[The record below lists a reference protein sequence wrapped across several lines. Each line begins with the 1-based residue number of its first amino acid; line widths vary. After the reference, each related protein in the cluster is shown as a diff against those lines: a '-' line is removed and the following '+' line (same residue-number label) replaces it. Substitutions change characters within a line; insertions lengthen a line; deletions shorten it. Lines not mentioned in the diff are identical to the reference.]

1 VDVAGGNGATPRELA
16 EAALAHTLKDKVE
29 AAYQRGDLLEKRR
42 RLMAEWASFSGR
54 PMEPH
59 LHITPGLAL
68 RSDNIPA
75 AFSAHSDLPPVTVK
89 LLRLQYDGYLRAGD
103 SGRASRRD
111 PFVTKQSKSWHSRCH
126 HPRFTDEPAV
136 TKSEIFVAPTVAE
149 AKAALGIGTTRL
161 YELLTPAGCVR
172 ASSAIQL

>member
-1 VDVAGGNGATPRELA
+1 MD
-16 EAALAHTLKDKVE
+16 
-29 AAYQRGDLLEKRR
+29 Q
-42 RLMAEWASFSGR
+42 
-54 PMEPH
+54 PH

-161 YELLTPAGCVR
+161 YELLTSGRLR
-172 ASSAIQL
+172 ARKLGNTTLIEAESMQELVKSLPLGKFTTHARQMAARSKNLHPHRGDDSPGAM